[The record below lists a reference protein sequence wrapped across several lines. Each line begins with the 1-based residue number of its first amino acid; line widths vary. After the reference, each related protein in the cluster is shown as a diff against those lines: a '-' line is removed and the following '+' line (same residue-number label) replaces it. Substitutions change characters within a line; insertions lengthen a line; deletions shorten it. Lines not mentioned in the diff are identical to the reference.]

1 MKSIL
6 LLFLTFVSL
15 SLVYSQKI
23 GNIDF
28 DDIQKR
34 CFGNNAESP
43 YEELY
48 KRLQHFD
55 TTFTEQQYNDVYYGI
70 VFTKE
75 YNPYGV
81 SDKHDQFFDLYK
93 EKEYKKA
100 IPVGLEILNENPVNL
115 QMIFKVLVCYNQI
128 GDKKEERK
136 LAKTYFGL
144 LDAIYSSGDART
156 KETAMVVAYVSD
168 EYEIL
173 ADMELISGDQ
183 YLAGECDVFPVKTKK
198 RKDLDMHF
206 NVHFPLENLKKQ
218 FKK

>member
-6 LLFLTFVSL
+6 LIAFTCVSCSFVF
-15 SLVYSQKI
+15 SQKI

-28 DDIQKR
+28 DDIQTR
-34 CFGNNAESP
+34 CFGKNAESP
-43 YEELY
+43 YKELY

-55 TTFTEQQYNDVYYGI
+55 TTLTEKQYKDVYYGI

-93 EKEYKKA
+93 NKEHKKA
-100 IPVGLEILNENPVNL
+100 IPVGLEILKENPINL
-115 QMIFKVLVCYNQI
+115 QMIFKVLICYNQV
-128 GDKKEERK
+128 GDKNEERK

-144 LDAIYSSGDART
+144 LGAIYSSGDART
-156 KETAMVVAYVSD
+156 KETPMVVVYVSD

-173 ADMELISGDQ
+173 ADMELISGEQ
-183 YLAGECDVFPVKTKK
+183 YLSGECDVFPVKTKK

-218 FKK
+218 FK